1 MQPVRVA
8 PPGNGIYGDAVGRGL
23 PERERMS
30 LHTVK
35 LILVALPFL
44 GFGLTLAFC
53 AIEARQIR
61 QARRR
66 AQDQEATDKKKL
78 S

>member
-1 MQPVRVA
+1 MRVA
-8 PPGNGIYGDAVGRGL
+8 PSGNGIYGDAVGRGL
-23 PERERMS
+23 LEREGMS

-35 LILVALPFL
+35 LIVVALPFL

-66 AQDQEATDKKKL
+66 ARDQEAINKMKV